1 MDFYKAFWVDV
12 GPLLFASLKHA
23 QKTGQL
29 SISQKRAVIK
39 LIPKRDKNPQ
49 FVQNLRPITL
59 LNVDVKIFT
68 RALSI
73 HLKDILQE
81 IIGLDQQAF
90 IQGRYIG
97 NSVLDFYTMAVAAL
111 DSDDDIN
118 YVALSLDIEKAFDSI
133 KWDFLY
139 AFMQCIGIPD
149 EFIQNTKLLHKGKE
163 LRVFNNGHASPPH
176 NGKQWTS
183 PGMQS
188 QSIVIYFVHGITCSS
203 RVQ

>member
-1 MDFYKAFWVDV
+1 MKKGKAPGLDGLTVDFYKVFWAEV
-12 GPLLFASLKHA
+12 GSLLFASLKHA

-39 LIPKRDKNPQ
+39 LLPKRDKNPQ

-73 HLKDILQE
+73 RLKDILQE

-90 IQGRYIG
+90 IQDRYIG

-111 DSDDDIN
+111 DSDDDVN
-118 YVALSLDIEKAFDSI
+118 YIALSLDIEKAFDSI
-133 KWDFLY
+133 NWNFLF
-139 AFMQCIGIPD
+139 AFMQGIGIPD
-149 EFIQNTKLLHKGKE
+149 GFIQNAKLLNKGKE
-163 LRVFNNGHASPPH
+163 LRVFNNGHASPP
-176 NGKQWTS
+176 
-183 PGMQS
+183 
-188 QSIVIYFVHGITCSS
+188 
-203 RVQ
+203 